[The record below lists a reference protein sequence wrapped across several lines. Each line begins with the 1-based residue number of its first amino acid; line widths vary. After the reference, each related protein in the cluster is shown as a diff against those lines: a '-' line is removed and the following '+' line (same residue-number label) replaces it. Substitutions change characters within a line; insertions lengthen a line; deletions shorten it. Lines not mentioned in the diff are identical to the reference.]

1 MCPFDASILET
12 LQQLQWSAEA
22 FSPRVDAEL
31 PLADELEAIGT
42 AVAPEGAVFNKFA
55 QTLELVKRLLVR
67 LSFEVR
73 GLQALY
79 KPLLAGFVLT
89 NDLQRLE
96 SVKNRW
102 NDRPQ
107 DAFLNAQRTVISLS
121 GDIKVCIEYN
131 VSTLSLCSR
140 EIKLPSGARDRLRC
154 T

>member
-1 MCPFDASILET
+1 M
-12 LQQLQWSAEA
+12 QLSAEA
-22 FSPRVDAEL
+22 FSPRVDPEL

-42 AVAPEGAVFNKFA
+42 AVVPESAVFNNFA

-102 NDRPQ
+102 NDRPH
-107 DAFLNAQRTVISLS
+107 DAFRKAQRTVIALS
-121 GDIKVCIEYN
+121 DDIKVCI
-131 VSTLSLCSR
+131 R
-140 EIKLPSGARDRLRC
+140 
-154 T
+154 